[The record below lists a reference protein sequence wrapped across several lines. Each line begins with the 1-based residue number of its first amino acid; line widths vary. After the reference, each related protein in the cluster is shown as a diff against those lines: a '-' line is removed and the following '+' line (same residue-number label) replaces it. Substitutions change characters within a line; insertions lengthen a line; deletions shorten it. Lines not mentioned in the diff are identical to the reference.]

1 VPFGTNNISAEHEV
15 CVESKRRQRYVALV
29 ALKGVC
35 FGSPMVMGVYG
46 IVVRVN
52 ISSVTGKR
60 CAVMVR

>member
-1 VPFGTNNISAEHEV
+1 
-15 CVESKRRQRYVALV
+15 VALV

-35 FGSPMVMGVYG
+35 FGSAMVMGVYG